1 MTIYNMYIFDRH
13 GTCLYYE
20 EWNRTKTSE
29 MSREQASFSGEFKLM
44 YGMLYSIKSFVA
56 RISPFDSKDGF
67 LGYSTSKYNLHLYE
81 TPTGLK
87 FIMNTDVNTHN
98 ARETLQDIYSKVY
111 VEYVVKNPLCKLD
124 EPIQSELF
132 KSKLDAFIKGLPAYN

>member
-1 MTIYNMYIFDRH
+1 
-13 GTCLYYE
+13 
-20 EWNRTKTSE
+20 
-29 MSREQASFSGEFKLM
+29 MSHEQEFKLM

-67 LGYSTSKYNLHLYE
+67 CSYTTSKYKLHFYE

-87 FIMNTDVNTHN
+87 LIMNTDINTNN
-98 ARETLQDIYSKVY
+98 ARDTLQDIYSKVY

-132 KSKLDAFIKGLPAYN
+132 KTKLDAYIKGLPAYN